1 MTTGPKTV
9 DVELTHDEL
18 VALLAA
24 VRPDSELLTRLEAA
38 SRMQRVKP
46 LGGIHFWFT
55 GTEAEAYALL
65 DFAAAR
71 APTAVSRIKQGLL
84 AARARAGA

>member
-1 MTTGPKTV
+1 
-9 DVELTHDEL
+9 
-18 VALLAA
+18 
-24 VRPDSELLTRLEAA
+24 
-38 SRMQRVKP
+38 MQRVKP

-65 DFAAAR
+65 DLAAAR